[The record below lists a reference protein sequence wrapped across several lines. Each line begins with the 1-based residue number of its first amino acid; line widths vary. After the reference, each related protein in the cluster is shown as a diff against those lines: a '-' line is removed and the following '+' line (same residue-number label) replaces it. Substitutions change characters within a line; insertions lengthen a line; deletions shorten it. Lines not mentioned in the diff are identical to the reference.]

1 MRYSVRRLRAGG
13 WGSRP
18 ATLAAM
24 KLRQGWGT
32 QVCVSSA
39 ALGIWTTRPET
50 PQIVGYLGQVGAQLT
65 RLKVKQEIQND

>member
-1 MRYSVRRLRAGG
+1 
-13 WGSRP
+13 
-18 ATLAAM
+18 M

-50 PQIVGYLGQVGAQLT
+50 PQIVGHLGQVGAQLT